1 MGHAAIGEGNK
12 PSIFLIV
19 EVLNTGTELLLGSIL
34 NTHLAYLGRTLF
46 SVGLRITRQTTVP
59 DGEMINGAFSDAFR
73 RCEILIVTGG
83 LGPTTDDITRE
94 CLAEL
99 LELPLLLSVEVLES
113 IQSRCAR
120 RGFAFQER
128 MRRQAMVPEGAVIL
142 PNDYGTAPGL
152 YVAPRERE
160 QGHTPHIFLLPGPPR
175 ELRPMFE
182 THVMPRL
189 RDMQDMANAP
199 ASRVY
204 RCVGIGESL
213 VESRIGMRL
222 IEIPGLEVGYC
233 ARPNEVDLRLIGA
246 QSLLD
251 QVEPLVLEELGEFI
265 FSSTEEELE
274 NVVVAALRE
283 RGMWLAT
290 AESCTGGLLA
300 NRVTNV
306 PGASEVY
313 SAGWVTYANEIK
325 AAQLGVEADLLEMVG
340 AVSEPV
346 ARQMAEGALL
356 RSGADFA
363 LSTTGIAGP
372 GGGSEE
378 KPVGTVFLA
387 LAQKGRE
394 TIVWREFFPTDRA
407 TFKELVAQSAL
418 NALRKRLGQGAAS

>member
-1 MGHAAIGEGNK
+1 
-12 PSIFLIV
+12 LIV
-19 EVLNTGTELLLGSIL
+19 EVLNTGTELLLGSIV

-46 SVGLRITRQTTVP
+46 SIGLRIARQTTVP
-59 DGEMINGAFSDAFR
+59 DGGAIQGAFTDAFP
-73 RCEILIVTGG
+73 RCDVLIVTGG

-99 LELPLLLSVEVLES
+99 LGLPLLLSDEVLES

-128 MRRQAMVPEGAVIL
+128 MRRQAMVPVGAVVL
-142 PNDYGTAPGL
+142 PNENGTAPGL
-152 YVAPRERE
+152 YVAPREAGEGR
-160 QGHTPHIFLLPGPPR
+160 TPHIFLLPGPPR

-182 THVMPRL
+182 AHVMPRL
-189 RDMQDMANAP
+189 RDMQDLANAP
-199 ASRVY
+199 ANRLY

-213 VESRIGMRL
+213 VESRIGLRL
-222 IEIPGLEVGYC
+222 TEIPGLEVGYC

-246 QSLLD
+246 PSLLD
-251 QVEPLVLEELGEFI
+251 EVEPLVLEELGEFI
-265 FSSTEEELE
+265 FSRAGEELE
-274 NVVVAALRE
+274 TVVVSALRE
-283 RGMWLAT
+283 QGAWLAT

-306 PGASEVY
+306 PGASEVF

-325 AAQLGVEADLLEMVG
+325 TAQLGVEADLLETVG

-356 RSGADFA
+356 QSGADFA

-372 GGGSEE
+372 GGGTEE

-387 LAQKGRE
+387 LAQKDRE

-407 TFKELVAQSAL
+407 TFKELVTQSAL
-418 NALRKRLGQGAAS
+418 NALRKRLRQREIS

>member
-1 MGHAAIGEGNK
+1 
-12 PSIFLIV
+12 LIV
-19 EVLNTGTELLLGSIL
+19 EVLNTGTELLLGSTL

-46 SVGLRITRQTTVP
+46 SSGLRISRQTTVP
-59 DGEMINGAFSDAFR
+59 DGEMMKDAFSEAFC

-99 LELPLLLSVEVLES
+99 LELPLLPNHEVLES
-113 IQSRCAR
+113 IQRRCAR

-128 MRRQAMVPEGAVIL
+128 MRRQAMVPEGAIVL

-152 YVAPRERE
+152 YVAPRER
-160 QGHTPHIFLLPGPPR
+160 GGAFTPHVFLLPGPPR

-182 THVMPRL
+182 AHVMPRL
-189 RDMQDMANAP
+189 RDMQDLAQAP
-199 ASRVY
+199 MSRVY

-213 VESRIGMRL
+213 VEARIGMRL
-222 IEIPGLEVGYC
+222 IEIHGLEVGYC

-246 QSLLD
+246 TSLLD

-265 FSSTEEELE
+265 FSSAEEELE

-306 PGASEVY
+306 PGASEVF

-325 AAQLGVEADLLEMVG
+325 TAQLGVQADLLETVG
-340 AVSEPV
+340 AVSESV

-372 GGGSEE
+372 GGGTDE

-394 TIVWREFFPTDRA
+394 TTAWREFFPTDRA
-407 TFKELVAQSAL
+407 TFKELVTQSAL
-418 NALRKRLGQGAAS
+418 NALRKRLGQAEAS